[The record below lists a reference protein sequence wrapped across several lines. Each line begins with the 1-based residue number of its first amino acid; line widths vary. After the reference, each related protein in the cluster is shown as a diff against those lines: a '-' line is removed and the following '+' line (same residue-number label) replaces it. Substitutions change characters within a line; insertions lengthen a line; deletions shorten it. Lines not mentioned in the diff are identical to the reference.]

1 VIQDTPGHARTPV
14 HANDDPALNPESRE
28 QRMIP
33 GNSGLN
39 YPDLAESGSS
49 LVEAQMFPFPN
60 QPGPNLNQVSMP

>member
-1 VIQDTPGHARTPV
+1 VIQDIPGHARAQV
-14 HANDDPALNPESRE
+14 HAIEKPAQNPESRE

-39 YPDLAESGSS
+39 YPDLADSGSS